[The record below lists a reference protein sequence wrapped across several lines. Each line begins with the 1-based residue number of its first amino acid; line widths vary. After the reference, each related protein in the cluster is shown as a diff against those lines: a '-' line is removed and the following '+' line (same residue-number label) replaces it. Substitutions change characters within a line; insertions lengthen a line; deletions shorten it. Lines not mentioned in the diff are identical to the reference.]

1 MVASSSKAKKRR
13 KGGSVPFSE
22 GELIVD
28 PTSDGCSLVVEDDGE
43 QNRGLYASL
52 PPATS
57 QVLLRT
63 CSLSVAFVLF
73 LVQIGRFVE
82 VPARFTQTLDKSRFV
97 LDFVSFPPFV
107 ERKVRVP
114 VLFDPLFTSFQLDF
128 ALFGLFVVPVVA
140 RPYPCFL
147 CYANFRSRQPCYVNA
162 LFQTLQH
169 INTMI
174 LPLLFHSQAH
184 MCAHSCIYVA
194 LNIMIAPS
202 CPSTSTS
209 RL

>member
-1 MVASSSKAKKRR
+1 M
-13 KGGSVPFSE
+13 PFSE

-57 QVLLRT
+57 QVLPRT

-114 VLFDPLFTSFQLDF
+114 VLFDPLFNSFPVRLCPVAPLCCASSSQTISMF
-128 ALFGLFVVPVVA
+128 SLF
-140 RPYPCFL
+140 
-147 CYANFRSRQPCYVNA
+147 ANFRSRQPCYVNA

-169 INTMI
+169 FNTMI

-202 CPSTSTS
+202 CLPKSTS

>member
-1 MVASSSKAKKRR
+1 MVLVASSSKAKKRR

-57 QVLLRT
+57 QVLPRT

-114 VLFDPLFTSFQLDF
+114 VLFDPLLISF
-128 ALFGLFVVPVVA
+128 PVRFCPVW
-140 RPYPCFL
+140 PL
-147 CYANFRSRQPCYVNA
+147 CCASSS
-162 LFQTLQH
+162 QT
-169 INTMI
+169 ISMFS
-174 LPLLFHSQAH
+174 LL
-184 MCAHSCIYVA
+184 
-194 LNIMIAPS
+194 
-202 CPSTSTS
+202 
-209 RL
+209 R

>member
-43 QNRGLYASL
+43 QNRGLYAL

-57 QVLLRT
+57 QVLPRT
-63 CSLSVAFVLF
+63 CSLCVAFLLYIF
-73 LVQIGRFVE
+73 LRSMERNVE
-82 VPARFTQTLDKSRFV
+82 VPVRFTQTLDKSRFV

-114 VLFDPLFTSFQLDF
+114 VLFDPLFISF
-128 ALFGLFVVPVVA
+128 PV
-140 RPYPCFL
+140 RL
-147 CYANFRSRQPCYVNA
+147 CPVWPLCCANSS
-162 LFQTLQH
+162 QT
-169 INTMI
+169 ISMFS
-174 LPLLFHSQAH
+174 LL
-184 MCAHSCIYVA
+184 
-194 LNIMIAPS
+194 
-202 CPSTSTS
+202 
-209 RL
+209 R